1 MTRMQSADFQKSP
14 ASCRESSKMD
24 ATVRV
29 HLWLEREGGMLFGM
43 GRVLLLRKV
52 EECGSLKK
60 AAESLGMSYRAA
72 WGKLKHSEEALGCKL
87 VEKQGSNRDGYRL
100 TDEGRRIME
109 GYEAWFKSV
118 ENHALVAARELL
130 PWKVEA
136 FGESP
141 DRKNEDS
148 VGGGQG
154 GRSGEA

>member
-1 MTRMQSADFQKSP
+1 MQSAEFKIAP
-14 ASCRESSKMD
+14 ASCQEASQMD
-24 ATVRV
+24 ATVRI
-29 HLWLEREGGMLFGM
+29 HLWLEKEGGMLFGM
-43 GRVLLLRKV
+43 GRVLLLHKV

-130 PWKVEA
+130 PWKVMA
-136 FGESP
+136 FGDSP
-141 DRKNEDS
+141 VREIEDS
-148 VGGGQG
+148 VGAPQG
-154 GRSGEA
+154 GRSGEAC